1 MRFLEVGNGAATA
14 ECSSDD
20 LYTLYHCVVEALEAL
35 SDREFQI
42 RVGASK
48 NDAERLLAPLKRAA
62 IDAERSLKPLSG
74 GERPD
79 DQDGG
84 TSDG

>member
-1 MRFLEVGNGAATA
+1 MRFLEVGDGVATA

-42 RVGASK
+42 RVGAPK
-48 NDAERLLAPLKRAA
+48 DDAERLLAALKRAA
-62 IDAERSLKPLSG
+62 TDAERSLKPLSG
-74 GERPD
+74 FERPD